1 MPTPSPARMHDFTV
15 VSNVEI
21 ADGVFA
27 LTIEAPALAGALRP
41 GQFMNIAV
49 PGNAQSLL
57 RIPLSYAT
65 ADPVAG
71 TVELWF
77 AVVGDGTRRLSE
89 LRAGTSSTLLGPG
102 GNGWGVPQ
110 DAGACERA
118 LLVAGGIGIPPI
130 VALGRALSERGIPFD
145 ACLGAASASRLVG
158 VPELEA
164 LPTCGDVHVCT
175 DDGSAG
181 TKAFCTDPAA
191 LLLSNKAYGYA
202 ATCGPGPMMRK
213 VAEAAARAGVP
224 CEASLERMM
233 ACGFGA
239 CNTCNVETV
248 DGMKGACMCGPVFDA
263 TKVVVW

>member
-1 MPTPSPARMHDFTV
+1 MPTPSSARMHDFTV
-15 VSNVEI
+15 VSNVEV
-21 ADGVFA
+21 ADGIFA
-27 LTIEAPALAGALRP
+27 LKIAAPKLAAALRP
-41 GQFMNIAV
+41 GQFMNVAV

-57 RIPLSYAT
+57 RIPLSYAD

-89 LRAGTSSTLLGPG
+89 LAPGASSTLLGPG
-102 GNGWGVPQ
+102 GNGWGVPEGP
-110 DAGACERA
+110 ASCARA

-130 VALGRALSERGIPFD
+130 VALGRALSARGIPFD

-158 VPELEA
+158 VSELEA
-164 LPTCGDVHVCT
+164 LPACGTVHVCT

-181 TKAFCTDPAA
+181 ARALCTDPAA
-191 LLLSNKAYGYA
+191 RLLAEGAYGYA

-213 VAEAAARAGVP
+213 VAEAAGRAGVP